1 MEDTHKFGGNMRGL
15 LAFTIGFIG
24 FQLLF
29 HLVIKPNN
37 IAPEPIIT
45 ECKADSL
52 QNVINDLQISL
63 ESQARGFDDREN
75 EYQDIISEYEYG
87 MEWIEKHH
95 LEAYRDFHRVVAY
108 KERYSRLDEQENIKR
123 LNSTKW
129 D

>member
-1 MEDTHKFGGNMRGL
+1 MEDTHKFGGKTKAVI
-15 LAFTIGFIG
+15 AFIVGFIL

-29 HLVIKPNN
+29 NLVIKPNN
-37 IAPEPIIT
+37 TSPDPIT
-45 ECKADSL
+45 AECKADSL
-52 QNVINDLQISL
+52 QNVINDLQIDL
-63 ESQARGFDDREN
+63 ESQAKEFDNREN
-75 EYQDIISEYEYG
+75 KYQDIISEYEYG

>member
-1 MEDTHKFGGNMRGL
+1 MEDTHKFGDNMKAL
-15 LAFTIGFIG
+15 LAFILGAILFQFI
-24 FQLLF
+24 FWTL
-29 HLVIKPNN
+29 IKPTDTP
-37 IAPEPIIT
+37 PELITT

-63 ESQARGFDDREN
+63 ESQARGFDNREN
-75 EYQDIISEYEYG
+75 KYQDIISEYEYG

>member
-1 MEDTHKFGGNMRGL
+1 MEDTHKFGDNMKAL
-15 LAFTIGFIG
+15 LAFILGAAL
-24 FQLLF
+24 FQLIFWTL
-29 HLVIKPNN
+29 IRPTDT
-37 IAPEPIIT
+37 PSEPIIT

-63 ESQARGFDDREN
+63 ESQARGFDDKEN
-75 EYQDIISEYEYG
+75 EYQDVISEYEYG

-108 KERYSRLDEQENIKR
+108 KERYSRLDEQENKQR
-123 LNSTKW
+123 LKLEKW

>member
-1 MEDTHKFGGNMRGL
+1 MRGL

-29 HLVIKPNN
+29 NLVIKPNN

-52 QNVINDLQISL
+52 QNVINDLQIDL
-63 ESQARGFDDREN
+63 ESQAKEFDNREN

-95 LEAYRDFHRVVAY
+95 LEAYRDFHRVIAY
-108 KERYSRLDEQENIKR
+108 KERYSRLDKQENTKR
-123 LNSTKW
+123 LKI
-129 D
+129 DE